1 MGVFEDA
8 LFIDFVDD
16 EWCWRAHTKGY
27 VCGITP
33 HISMAH
39 TIGQKEMH
47 IGKYVIGISA
57 PFRYFYLYRNYLVL
71 ARRGYVP
78 VQWKIS
84 YGVKFFARFFYFPFV
99 VENGRECWKYMWR
112 GIKEG
117 IKGIKK

>member
-1 MGVFEDA
+1 MKKAGVPVLESVA
-8 LFIDFVDD
+8 AILAPTLPLFP
-16 EWCWRAHTKGY
+16 
-27 VCGITP
+27 TP
-33 HISMAH
+33 VTM
-39 TIGQKEMH
+39 T
-47 IGKYVIGISA
+47 
-57 PFRYFYLYRNYLVL
+57 L
-71 ARRGYVP
+71 P